1 MKNISTLLLC
11 ACISFISL
19 SAFSQTQGQGA
30 PPVNEPDY
38 NKPKLFA
45 AYPEKIPVNLT
56 IVNNMLSASLGATV
70 DMNIAEGGTAS
81 FRFAGEV
88 VSTASK
94 YDNRITSVVVRST
107 NFPGARLSI
116 NKIQTDD
123 GNVKYTGRLISR
135 QYGDVYEL
143 QSINNKFVL
152 VKRAYY
158 DIVNE

>member
-11 ACISFISL
+11 TCMSFLSL
-19 SAFSQTQGQGA
+19 SSFSQNNDV

-45 AYPEKIPVNLT
+45 SYPDRIPVDLAT
-56 IVNNMLSASLGATV
+56 ISQFFAASTGAAIDVNIDAGS
-70 DMNIAEGGTAS
+70 S
-81 FRFAGEV
+81 FRIAGSV
-88 VSTASK
+88 VSVVSK
-94 YDNRITSVVVRST
+94 YDNRIRSVVIRSS
-107 NFPGARLSI
+107 NFTGATFSI
-116 NKIQTDD
+116 SRILLDD
-123 GNVKYTGRLISR
+123 GSIKYTGRLISR

-143 QSINNKFVL
+143 QNISNHFVL